1 MGSPPSGK
9 EDCMREKLMDA
20 REAVERFV
28 GDGSSIA
35 ISGVGRNASPM
46 GLVREIIRQ
55 RKRNLTIIGPEKGMD
70 FDILI
75 GAGCVKEVVF
85 AFVTLEEFGFA
96 RCFRRAAESGAIEV
110 TEHT

>member
-1 MGSPPSGK
+1 
-9 EDCMREKLMDA
+9 MREKLMDA
-20 REAVERFV
+20 RETIARFV
-28 GDGSSIA
+28 GDGCSIA

-46 GLVREIIRQ
+46 ALVREIIRQ
-55 RKRNLTIIGPEKGMD
+55 GRKELTIIGPEKGMD

-96 RCFRRAAESGAIEV
+96 RSFRRAVESGTV
-110 TEHT
+110 KMTEHT